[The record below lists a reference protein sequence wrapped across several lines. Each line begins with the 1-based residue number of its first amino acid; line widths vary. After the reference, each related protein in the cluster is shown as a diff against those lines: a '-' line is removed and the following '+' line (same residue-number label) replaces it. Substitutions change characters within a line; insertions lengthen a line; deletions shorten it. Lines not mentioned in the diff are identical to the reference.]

1 MRKTIFIAV
10 LSVSVLAAMIFWLI
24 TSNKALDLKEIL
36 MIIIQ
41 VVVVGFA
48 LVLAF
53 SRLRSQKQNLPAED
67 EMSKGIKRR
76 GAATAYYVSMYMW
89 LAMMLFEEH
98 IELERSTFIGAGIM
112 GMALIFALCWV
123 YHYYI
128 RRSHD

>member
-10 LSVSVLAAMIFWLI
+10 ISVSVLVGMIFWLI
-24 TSNKALDLKEIL
+24 TSNKALDLKESL

-48 LVLAF
+48 LVIAF
-53 SRLRSQKQNLPAED
+53 GRLRSQKQNLPAED
-67 EMSKGIKRR
+67 ELSKSIKRK
-76 GAATAYYVSMYMW
+76 GAATAYYLSLYMW

-98 IELERSTFIGAGIM
+98 IEMERSTFIGAGIM
-112 GMALIFALCWV
+112 GMALIFALSWV
-123 YHYYI
+123 YHNYI